1 MMSKLKNQTRP
12 PYEVIQWNKSNLIQ
26 WIKNNIKKGNIGFDP
41 WLHSY
46 KEIISL
52 TEAFEGSDIKLVA
65 SNNLIDRIWTD
76 RPSKLSTAVLP
87 YPIELAGLSANEK
100 CRKIAKF

>member
-1 MMSKLKNQTRP
+1 MDKEQH
-12 PYEVIQWNKSNLIQ
+12 Q
-26 WIKNNIKKGNIGFDP
+26 KGNIGFDP

-65 SNNLIDRIWTD
+65 SIILLTEFGQTD
-76 RPSKLSTAVLP
+76 RQNYLP
-87 YPIELAGLSANEK
+87 PY
-100 CRKIAKF
+100 CRTPLN